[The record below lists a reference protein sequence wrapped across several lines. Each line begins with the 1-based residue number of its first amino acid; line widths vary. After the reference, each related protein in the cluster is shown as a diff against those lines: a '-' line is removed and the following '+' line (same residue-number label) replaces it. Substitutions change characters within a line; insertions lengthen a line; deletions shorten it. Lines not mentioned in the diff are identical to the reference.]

1 MLASVSGGCE
11 GWPGKPLTRSRIFVS
26 NDREYPVGS
35 GCIAVSGDLGIGR
48 GRADGAEA
56 EQRLEGGHRGPPTVM
71 AKDELVEVDLQM
83 LGGGS
88 PLGALKPSLEVGEG
102 PVSARQDH
110 LALLAAPALGDRA
123 VVEAEPGQAGVT
135 TPAVGMDDRPAL
147 DVGDDPGPERALA
160 GIGKDREPN
169 PPRPGAANL
178 DRDSHELLPGPVSAG
193 SAPGV
198 DAADEALV
206 DLDLAPKRG
215 SLGGDHRSA
224 QLLEHEPGGLVATQP
239 GLALKLL
246 GRDPGRVGGDQVG
259 GPEPEAKRG
268 AGAMHDRSRGHRRLM
283 VAASALPEVA
293 ALEHPGPL
301 AAAGGAAVA
310 VWPARGRQVLEAR
323 RVFREALLELHDRA
337 REVWPAHPTTVGTGP
352 DGTGYSR
359 AAYMA
364 ANYAWSSAAATNAAL
379 PTSQNAPSTCSQS
392 TTLPSA
398 STVTPTTSNRN
409 PRFAGTRALFSASQA
424 RASARSLRRLA

>member
-35 GCIAVSGDLGIGR
+35 GCIAVSGDLAIGR

-88 PLGALKPSLEVGEG
+88 PVGALKPSLEVGEG

-169 PPRPGAANL
+169 PPRPGAA
-178 DRDSHELLPGPVSAG
+178 
-193 SAPGV
+193 
-198 DAADEALV
+198 
-206 DLDLAPKRG
+206 DLAPKRG

-359 AAYMA
+359 AALFGRPRTQLGGDLRP
-364 ANYAWSSAAATNAAL
+364 SSR
-379 PTSQNAPSTCSQS
+379 
-392 TTLPSA
+392 
-398 STVTPTTSNRN
+398 V
-409 PRFAGTRALFSASQA
+409 
-424 RASARSLRRLA
+424 